1 MRRHLLDTNT
11 VSHLIRGH
19 PQVLARVVASP
30 TTTLCVSAVTAGEL
44 LFGLARRPQAS
55 RLRIAVRELLQRMD
69 VLPWDL
75 RVAESYAVLRTRLAN
90 AGTPLS
96 PLDTKI
102 AAHAL
107 ALDIP
112 LVSNDAAFVR
122 VDGLR
127 LEDWTKAPV

>member
-1 MRRHLLDTNT
+1 MLDTST
-11 VSHLIRGH
+11 VSHMVRGH
-19 PQVLARVVASP
+19 PQVLTRIVAWP
-30 TTTLCVSAVTAGEL
+30 TTALCVSAVTAGEL

-55 RLRIAVRELLQRMD
+55 RLRVAVRELLQRMD

-75 RVAESYAVLRTRLAN
+75 RVAESYAVLRTRLER

-96 PLDTKI
+96 PLDTQI

-112 LVSNDAAFVR
+112 LVSNDAAFAM